1 MKKFILVNLLAG
13 LCFTSLVGAQETNE
27 ITNSSI
33 KKSKSYWS
41 RVKFIGLIQ
50 ASMHEEDFVDKKKED
65 DRAGY
70 GEIQIGASL
79 PIYRGLHLGLYYS
92 PLKKS
97 DDSKKET
104 NRDEDI
110 QDANGK
116 DIRLVEREIK
126 YDYEEERAITA
137 QLEFSYNINKTTIL
151 TAFAGY
157 SQNKGKVTSDRYD
170 MTDRD
175 NPTIFSKHNRY
186 YLNSTSEFERKSILL
201 GSRVEFTHLN
211 TDFFLTGQY
220 SFSEVNFKSTT
231 RNISTNGESIAFDDS
246 AFYFER
252 YSAGR
257 KLKDNTISLG
267 LGLYF

>member
-1 MKKFILVNLLAG
+1 LAG
-13 LCFTSLVGAQETNE
+13 LYFAPFAGAQEANE
-27 ITNSSI
+27 ITNTSL
-33 KKSKSYWS
+33 KKNKSYWS
-41 RVKFIGLIQ
+41 RVKLIGLIQ
-50 ASMHEEDFVDKKKED
+50 ASMHKEDFVDKKKD
-65 DRAGY
+65 DDTTGY

-97 DDSKKET
+97 DDSKRET

-126 YDYEEERAITA
+126 HDYKEDPAFTA
-137 QLEFSYNINKTTIL
+137 QLEYSYDLNKTTVL
-151 TAFAGY
+151 TVFTGY
-157 SQNKGKVTSDRYD
+157 SQSKGKVSSDRYD

-186 YLNSTSEFERKSILL
+186 YLNSTSEFERKNIVV

-211 TDFFLTGQY
+211 TDFFFTGQY
-220 SFSEVNFKSTT
+220 SFSEVNFKSTS

-257 KLKDNTISLG
+257 KLQDNTISFG